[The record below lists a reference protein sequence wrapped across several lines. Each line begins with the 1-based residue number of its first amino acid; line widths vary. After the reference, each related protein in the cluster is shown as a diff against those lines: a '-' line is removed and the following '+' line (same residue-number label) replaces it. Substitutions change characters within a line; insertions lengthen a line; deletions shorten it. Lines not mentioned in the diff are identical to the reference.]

1 VSEFIAPIIASI
13 NEVLA
18 AAIVIIAASM
28 LLYNITRNLNNRVAR
43 SSGIVLSCVTF
54 AYLCDVFLSLG
65 PAEPATEAI
74 VLRLQWIGIAFIP
87 AALFHLSDALLATTG
102 LPSRGRRR
110 RVVRV
115 LYVISGLFLLM
126 AGFSDDLIDTV
137 IQGDFVYLAG
147 GPVFLV
153 YLAYFL
159 VACGVTF
166 YNVQRA
172 RKRCLTTGSERRMA
186 YLQATILTPALG
198 IFPYSVIIGATPD
211 ISLLIQVLVNV
222 ANVVVVIMLVFLSY
236 PLSFFG
242 SDVPDRVVKVE
253 LLRFLLRGPGTGVV
267 ALSVIIFTRRAEEIL
282 SLPATDF
289 MPLAVVA
296 AVLVWQWSISLALP
310 YMEQFLV
317 YGDEDDEQL
326 AKLQD
331 LSDRLLTR
339 GDLQQLI
346 HATLEAL
353 CEYLRSGV
361 AFVVS
366 LPNGN
371 RRIELIETIGDFPY
385 TEDALRDERDTLRDL
400 GDDAGRVAGR
410 SAFQTW
416 QEVYQIVPLYSKR
429 IPVSVNG
436 GDEDNDTP
444 VTGLTLIGIMG
455 VRITEEQLQ
464 LDDDEDAEVIYT
476 FVQRAEQTLDDLL
489 LQGEI
494 YAALEGLL
502 PQIRMTRSRADEV
515 EYRPGRSG
523 RPQKRELPTRDE
535 TYELVRAALRHYWGG
550 PGMTRSRLM
559 DLKVVQQEMESTD
572 TPVHALRNVL
582 QEAIERQKPDGERTM
597 TDVEWTMYN
606 ILDLR
611 FLERKKVKN
620 VARRMSMSESDLYRK
635 QRLAIEAVA
644 DTILEME
651 KETLNS
657 QDLL

>member
-1 VSEFIAPIIASI
+1 MSEFIAPIIASV

-18 AAIVIIAASM
+18 AAIVIVAASL

-43 SSGIVLSCVTF
+43 SSGIVLACVTF

-74 VLRLQWIGIAFIP
+74 VLRVQWVGIAFIP

-126 AGFSDDLIDTV
+126 AAFSDDLIRPITE
-137 IQGDFVYLAG
+137 GDLMYLSG
-147 GPVFLV
+147 GAVFPV

-159 VACGVTF
+159 VACAVTF

-172 RKRCLTTGSERRMA
+172 RKRCLTTGTERRMA
-186 YLQATILTPALG
+186 YLQAAILTPALG
-198 IFPYSVIIGATPD
+198 IFPYSVIIGSTTD
-211 ISLLIQVLVNV
+211 ISLLIQVLVNI
-222 ANVVVVIMLVFLSY
+222 ANLVVVVMLVFLSY

-253 LLRFLLRGPGTGVV
+253 LLRFLLRGPGTGMV
-267 ALSVIIFTRRAEEIL
+267 ALTVIVFSRRAEEIL
-282 SLPATDF
+282 SLSATDF
-289 MPLAVVA
+289 IPLAVVA
-296 AVLVWQWSISLALP
+296 AVLFWQWTIALALP

-339 GDLQQLI
+339 GDLHQLI
-346 HATLEAL
+346 AATLEAL
-353 CEYLRSGV
+353 CDYLRSEV

-366 LPNGN
+366 LSNGEGDV
-371 RRIELIETIGDFPY
+371 ELVQTIGDFQY
-385 TEDALRDERDTLRDL
+385 SEDDLRGERDTLHDL
-400 GDDAGRVAGR
+400 GDDAERVAGR

-416 QEVYQIVPLYSKR
+416 QNTYQIVPLYSKR
-429 IPVSVNG
+429 TPADV
-436 GDEDNDTP
+436 DDDTD
-444 VTGLTLIGIMG
+444 TGPTLIGIMG
-455 VRITEEQLQ
+455 VRATAEQLQ

-523 RPQKRELPTRDE
+523 RPQKRELPSREE

-559 DLKVVQQEMESTD
+559 DLKIVQNAMGEAD
-572 TPVHALRNVL
+572 TPVHALRNIL
-582 QEAIERQKPDGERTM
+582 QDAIERQRPDGERTM

-651 KETLNS
+651 KEMLDS
-657 QDLL
+657 

>member
-1 VSEFIAPIIASI
+1 MSEFIAPIIASV

-18 AAIVIIAASM
+18 AAIVIVAASL
-28 LLYNITRNLNNRVAR
+28 LLYNVTRNLNNRVAR
-43 SSGIVLSCVTF
+43 SSGIVLACVTF

-115 LYVISGLFLLM
+115 LYVISSLFLLM
-126 AGFSDDLIDTV
+126 AAFSDNLTKPITEGDLM
-137 IQGDFVYLAG
+137 YLSG
-147 GPVFLV
+147 GVVFPV

-159 VACGVTF
+159 VACAVTF

-186 YLQATILTPALG
+186 YLQAAILTPALG

-211 ISLLIQVLVNV
+211 ISLLIQVLVNI
-222 ANVVVVIMLVFLSY
+222 ANLVVIVMLVFLSY

-253 LLRFLLRGPGTGVV
+253 LLRFLLRGPGTGMV
-267 ALSVIIFTRRAEEIL
+267 ALTVIVFSRRAEEIL
-282 SLPATDF
+282 SLSASDF
-289 MPLAVVA
+289 IPLAVVA
-296 AVLVWQWSISLALP
+296 GVLFWQWTIALALP
-310 YMEQFLV
+310 YLEKFLV

-339 GDLQQLI
+339 GDLHQLI
-346 HATLEAL
+346 SATLEAL
-353 CEYLRSGV
+353 CDYLRSEV

-366 LPNGN
+366 LSNGEGAV
-371 RRIELIETIGDFPY
+371 ELVQTIGDFQY
-385 TEDALRDERDTLRDL
+385 SEDDLSDQRETLHDL
-400 GDDAGRVAGR
+400 GDDAERVAGR

-416 QEVYQIVPLYSKR
+416 QGVYQIVPLYSKR
-429 IPVSVNG
+429 
-436 GDEDNDTP
+436 TP
-444 VTGLTLIGIMG
+444 VDADTDDDGDIEAGPTLIGMMG
-455 VRITEEQLQ
+455 VRATAEQLQ

-494 YAALEGLL
+494 YAVLEGLL

-523 RPQKRELPTRDE
+523 KPQKHALPTRDE

-559 DLKVVQQEMESTD
+559 DLKIMQKAMETAD
-572 TPVHALRNVL
+572 TPVHALRNIL
-582 QEAIERQKPDGERTM
+582 QEAIERQRPDGERTM

-651 KETLNS
+651 KEMLDS
-657 QDLL
+657 